1 MATNTNTN
9 TNTNKRFG
17 YKVNPVDVNPYQF
30 TSKQD
35 KLLERMERW
44 YREIE
49 GNTIFEIHLDF
60 GQKDIL
66 SYNGV
71 TWGDYIKGYIGRKR
85 YGAVAKVVLNELRSI
100 YIQYINY
107 KTKRGTI

>member
-1 MATNTNTN
+1 MA

-17 YKVNPVDVNPYQF
+17 YKVNPYQF
-30 TSKQD
+30 TSKQN

-49 GNTIFEIHLDF
+49 GGTIFEIHLDL

-85 YGAVAKVVLNELRSI
+85 YGEVAKVVLNELRSI

-107 KTKRGTI
+107 KTKETTYGI